1 MFPVH
6 LTFSCRKKYC
16 PTSLRLLQKCER
28 CKRPIAD
35 GEIGVVAPKFG
46 DDVLWHP
53 ACFTCDSCKELLVD
67 LTYCVHD
74 EDIFCERHYAEKLKP
89 RCSSC
94 DEVSPAVLLQNNCSL
109 VYTNWEKMEWRV
121 ESVYWRSAVN
131 FIISLN
137 FQMSCHILALTIC

>member
-1 MFPVH
+1 M
-6 LTFSCRKKYC
+6 
-16 PTSLRLLQKCER
+16 LLQKCER

-94 DEVSPAVLLQNNCSL
+94 DEVRRSELFLLLIKTWSNTVLCAHKEGKWIKLKIDFRRTILKRISIL
-109 VYTNWEKMEWRV
+109 V
-121 ESVYWRSAVN
+121 
-131 FIISLN
+131 
-137 FQMSCHILALTIC
+137 

>member
-1 MFPVH
+1 LQVEQNKERFFH
-6 LTFSCRKKYC
+6 RLQKILLNKF
-16 PTSLRLLQKCER
+16 LFALLQKCER

-94 DEVSPAVLLQNNCSL
+94 DEVSTAALFTIHGSAVG
-109 VYTNWEKMEWRV
+109 VYTYYTAGKME
-121 ESVYWRSAVN
+121 
-131 FIISLN
+131 
-137 FQMSCHILALTIC
+137 